1 MMSDPSPSVTAPQ
14 IFDAAE
20 ADLPGI
26 LEIYNDAVHNT
37 LAIWNETPV
46 DLVNRRDWWQ
56 ARRAQGYP
64 VLVAR
69 DAQGT
74 VLGYAS
80 FGDWRAFEGFRH
92 TVEHS
97 VYIHPEARGQGIAR
111 ALMTALIDRARGL
124 GKHVMVAGIE
134 SGNAASIALH
144 RKLGF
149 ELTAEMPQVG
159 CKFGR
164 WLDLTF
170 LQLALDTREV
180 PE

>member
-1 MMSDPSPSVTAPQ
+1 
-14 IFDAAE
+14 
-20 ADLPGI
+20 
-26 LEIYNDAVHNT
+26 
-37 LAIWNETPV
+37 
-46 DLVNRRDWWQ
+46 
-56 ARRAQGYP
+56 
-64 VLVAR
+64 
-69 DAQGT
+69 
-74 VLGYAS
+74 
-80 FGDWRAFEGFRH
+80 
-92 TVEHS
+92 
-97 VYIHPEARGQGIAR
+97 
-111 ALMTALIDRARGL
+111 MTALIDRARGL